1 MSIHFNESIDGRINW
16 SPKTVNIPAGL
27 ATFSFNVSVNAESPG
42 KIEIEG
48 HSSPVE
54 IVNDFDLFVKIV
66 VANWRPLI
74 IISVVVGWVY
84 FAAWSISFYPQVILN
99 FRRQSVVGLSF
110 DFLALNIIGHSMYG
124 VFNISLYFFKYFQD
138 EYFRRIP
145 HGMNPVELNDVF
157 FSIHA
162 VILTLFTIGQCFYYE
177 VSFNE
182 QFYDF

>member
-1 MSIHFNESIDGRINW
+1 MSITFEESIAGRINW
-16 SPKTVNIPAGL
+16 SPKTISIPASRPNF
-27 ATFSFNVSVNAESPG
+27 TFNVSVVAESPG

-54 IVNDFDLFVKIV
+54 VINDFDLYVKII
-66 VANWRPLI
+66 VANSRPLI
-74 IISVVVGWVY
+74 LISVIVGWVY

-124 VFNISLYFFKYFQD
+124 VFNISLFFFKYFQD
-138 EYFRRIP
+138 EYFNRFP
-145 HGMNPVELNDVF
+145 HGMNPVEINDVF

-162 VILTLFTIGQCFYYE
+162 VILTIFTIGQCFYYE
-177 VSFNE
+177 VS
-182 QFYDF
+182 